1 MIKTW
6 VPGLLLRVLLLGTAG
21 GLGSLE
27 VEPQNAKA
35 AAAALTACLKN
46 LVVHKATSTT
56 AQLSWEFTCART
68 DLKLFKVHYN
78 QLRYLS
84 CPDGRKDLTKPSGFG
99 TVESTE
105 QRVLLTNL
113 HPYSEYSVE
122 LRAILR
128 PGPGGPGGR
137 PEILK
142 TTLRTEY
149 SLPRVR
155 PAESSLDYRHLWTPT
170 KVVFNW
176 SPPLAAS
183 LCDDF
188 NADLGYYFYKARGV
202 SAWNSD
208 YEKEDN
214 LSLSDTKVT
223 LTDLLPYSEYIL
235 LVFVT
240 NTAGEFDEDVYMKLE
255 GRTLAAPPHPP
266 RQLVLL
272 PSSHQETLHLHWRSP
287 FPPTGQSFSLIK
299 ICAVPK

>member
-1 MIKTW
+1 
-6 VPGLLLRVLLLGTAG
+6 
-21 GLGSLE
+21 
-27 VEPQNAKA
+27 
-35 AAAALTACLKN
+35 
-46 LVVHKATSTT
+46 
-56 AQLSWEFTCART
+56 
-68 DLKLFKVHYN
+68 
-78 QLRYLS
+78 
-84 CPDGRKDLTKPSGFG
+84 
-99 TVESTE
+99 
-105 QRVLLTNL
+105 
-113 HPYSEYSVE
+113 
-122 LRAILR
+122 
-128 PGPGGPGGR
+128 
-137 PEILK
+137 
-142 TTLRTEY
+142 
-149 SLPRVR
+149 LPRVR
-155 PAESSLDYRHLWTPT
+155 PAESSLDYRHLWTST

-208 YEKEDN
+208 YAKEDN

-287 FPPTGQSFSLIK
+287 FPPTGQLCQTLDGELLYFAKIMRGHALIK
-299 ICAVPK
+299 ICTVPSKADFTFKSNVFNAHIGRYGTIYWNNKKCHTPINFASFHFFS